1 MRYLLAIWLM
11 VSPAFACDPRPV
23 VLTKAK
29 SYRVLFRGLSENGS
43 LLEIYRNEKTRIWF
57 ASITDQN
64 GSMCVLIKGRGFET
78 MPFGMPVSAF
88 FMDQVLMPD

>member
-23 VLTKAK
+23 VLAKAK
-29 SYRVLFRGLSENGS
+29 SYRVLFRALSENGS

-88 FMDQVLMPD
+88 SKGQVLIPD

>member
-23 VLTKAK
+23 VLAKAK

-64 GSMCVLIKGRGFET
+64 GSRCVLIKGRGFET
-78 MPFGMPVSAF
+78 MPFGMPVSALSKG
-88 FMDQVLMPD
+88 QVLIPD

>member
-23 VLTKAK
+23 VLAKAK

-78 MPFGMPVSAF
+78 MPFGMPVSALSKG
-88 FMDQVLMPD
+88 QVLIPD

>member
-1 MRYLLAIWLM
+1 MRFLLAICLM
-11 VSPAFACDPRPV
+11 VSPAFACDPRSV
-23 VLTKAK
+23 VLAKAK

-57 ASITDQN
+57 ASLTDQN

-88 FMDQVLMPD
+88 SMDQVLMPD

>member
-23 VLTKAK
+23 VLAKAK

-57 ASITDQN
+57 ASLTDQN

-78 MPFGMPVSAF
+78 MPLGMPVAALSK
-88 FMDQVLMPD
+88 DQSLISE

>member
-11 VSPAFACDPRPV
+11 VSLAFACDPRPV
-23 VLTKAK
+23 VLAKAK

-57 ASITDQN
+57 ASITDEN

>member
-11 VSPAFACDPRPV
+11 VSQALACEPRPA
-23 VLTKAK
+23 VLAKAK

-78 MPFGMPVSAF
+78 MPFGMPVSALSKG
-88 FMDQVLMPD
+88 QVLIPD